1 MNLEFFKN
9 PSMVWFLIGLF
20 CVISEFSVPGL
31 IIIFFG
37 VGAWIVALTAL
48 VIDLNLFSQLIL
60 FLFSSVLTLLLL
72 RKRLAIKKRT
82 EIDATDDFIGK
93 IAIAEND
100 FSKERFGKVTFKG
113 ASWKAQTSSAETI
126 HQGQYVKIIGYE
138 SITLHVEPINKK

>member
-1 MNLEFFKN
+1 MI
-9 PSMVWFLIGLF
+9 WFLIGLF

-82 EIDATDDFIGK
+82 EIDVTDDFIGK

-100 FSKERFGKVTFKG
+100 FSKGRFGKVTFKG
-113 ASWKAQTSSAETI
+113 ASWKAQTSSEETI
-126 HQGQYVKIIGYE
+126 HQGQHVKIIRYE